1 MVKVAKATIMSDT
14 KEGKL
19 RIGHILKSARHASNN
34 FTKKYWVKIANGNIS
49 SSFTLLPRQCH
60 INIFDLH
67 KIVAI

>member
-34 FTKKYWVKIANGNIS
+34 FTKKYWVKIANGNIVAP
-49 SSFTLLPRQCH
+49 LQCH